1 MNNNP
6 FWRLM
11 SYLFNYKKE
20 VTLAILFNI
29 LTAIF
34 TVLSAPLISPFLDI
48 LFLDSSQAS
57 HYAESPMFEQEK
69 WFKQQL
75 LYFIAQNGKMKALQY
90 VCFAI
95 LAVFLLKNVSRYFAL
110 FFMAPVRNGVVK
122 DIRNKLFTK
131 ALSFSPSFYTR
142 ERKGDL
148 IARVS
153 TDVQE
158 IETSILQV
166 LETIFREPLIIFLSI
181 GLMIYISPPLT
192 GIVLLMLA
200 FTTFVIGGIGKKL
213 KQSSQEVQQALGIIL
228 SRWEESL
235 GGIKTIQSFNAERY
249 KEQQFDKENNIYR
262 IKTIRMLQRRDLS
275 SPLAEFLGIS
285 VITVLLWIGAQ
296 QVFEK
301 QIEAGTFFAFLF
313 AFFNVIDPAKSFSRA
328 YFDIRKGM
336 AALSRVEEILHYTSE
351 VIAPSHPIPFTTFEK
366 EITFDRVSF
375 QYPGTT
381 QKVLDNVSFTLPK
394 GKKMALIGPSGAGKT
409 TICELMAR
417 FYDVTEGNITI
428 DGIDIKNISLLD
440 LRSSFSVIS
449 QEITL
454 FYDTILGNITLGR
467 EDIPIDEVIAAAR
480 IAQAHEFI
488 MDTQEGFNTHIGD
501 RGLMLS
507 GGQRQR
513 VALARALLRN
523 APIIIMDEATSAVD
537 TKAENAIQSDISP
550 YLKNKTLL
558 IIAHRS
564 NSIQHVDEILVIQ
577 EGKIIEQGSP
587 DSLYKKEG
595 AFWKWMQL
603 QTG

>member
-57 HYAESPMFEQEK
+57 NYAEGALLHQEK

-75 LYFIAQNGKMKALQY
+75 LLFIAQNGKMKALQY

-95 LAVFLLKNVSRYFAL
+95 LGVFLLKNVSRYFAL

-166 LETIFREPLIIFLSI
+166 LETIFREPLIILLSI

-192 GIVLLMLA
+192 GFVLLMLA

-235 GGIKTIQSFNAERY
+235 GGIKTIQTFNAERY
-249 KEQQFDKENNIYR
+249 KEQQFDVENNFYR

-351 VIAPSHPIPFTTFEK
+351 VIPPSHPIPFTAFEK

-375 QYPGTT
+375 HYPGTN
-381 QKVLDNVSFTLPK
+381 QKVLDNVSFSLPK
-394 GKKMALIGPSGAGKT
+394 GKKIALIGPSGAGKT
-409 TICELMAR
+409 TICELLAR
-417 FYDVTEGNITI
+417 FYDVTEGRIMI

-440 LRSSFSVIS
+440 LRSAFSVIS
-449 QEITL
+449 QETTL

-467 EDIPIDEVIAAAR
+467 EDIPIEEVIEAAR

-488 MDTQEGFNTHIGD
+488 MDTQDGYNTHIGD

-513 VALARALLRN
+513 LALARALLRN
-523 APIIIMDEATSAVD
+523 APIMIMDEATSAVD
-537 TKAENAIQSDISP
+537 TKAENAIQTDIFP
-550 YLKNKTLL
+550 YLENKTLL

-587 DSLYKKEG
+587 NSLFEKVC
-595 AFWKWMQL
+595 L
-603 QTG
+603 

>member
-57 HYAESPMFEQEK
+57 NYAEGALLHQEK

-75 LYFIAQNGKMKALQY
+75 LLFIVQNGKMKALQY
-90 VCFAI
+90 ICFAI
-95 LAVFLLKNVSRYFAL
+95 LGVFLLKNVSRYFAL

-166 LETIFREPLIIFLSI
+166 LETIFREPLIILLSI

-249 KEQQFDKENNIYR
+249 KEQQFDVENNFYR

-296 QVFEK
+296 QVFAK

-351 VIAPSHPIPFTTFEK
+351 VIPPSHPIPFTTFEK

-375 QYPGTT
+375 HYPGTT
-381 QKVLDNVSFTLPK
+381 QKVLDNVSFSLPK
-394 GKKMALIGPSGAGKT
+394 GKKIALIGPSGAGKT

-417 FYDVTEGNITI
+417 FYDVTEGRIMI

-440 LRSSFSVIS
+440 LRSAFSVIS
-449 QEITL
+449 QETTL

-467 EDIPIDEVIAAAR
+467 EDIPIEEVIEAAR

-488 MDTQEGFNTHIGD
+488 MDTQDGYNTHIGD

-513 VALARALLRN
+513 LALARALLRN
-523 APIIIMDEATSAVD
+523 APIMIMDEATSAVD
-537 TKAENAIQSDISP
+537 TKAENAIQTDIFP
-550 YLKNKTLL
+550 YFENKTLL

-587 DSLYKKEG
+587 NSLFEKVC
-595 AFWKWMQL
+595 L
-603 QTG
+603 

>member
-57 HYAESPMFEQEK
+57 NYAEGALLHQEK

-75 LYFIAQNGKMKALQY
+75 LLFIAQNGKMKALQY

-95 LAVFLLKNVSRYFAL
+95 LGVFLLKNVSRYFAL

-166 LETIFREPLIIFLSI
+166 LETIFREPLIILLSI

-235 GGIKTIQSFNAERY
+235 GGIKTIQTFNAERY
-249 KEQQFDKENNIYR
+249 KEQQFDVENNFYR

-336 AALSRVEEILHYTSE
+336 AALSRVEEILHYRSE
-351 VIAPSHPIPFTTFEK
+351 VIPPSHPIPFTTFEK

-375 QYPGTT
+375 HYPGTT
-381 QKVLDNVSFTLPK
+381 QKVLDNVSFSLPK
-394 GKKMALIGPSGAGKT
+394 GKKIALIGPSGAGKT
-409 TICELMAR
+409 TICELLAR
-417 FYDVTEGNITI
+417 FYDVTEGRIMI

-440 LRSSFSVIS
+440 LRSAFSVIS
-449 QEITL
+449 QETTL

-467 EDIPIDEVIAAAR
+467 EDIPIEEVIEAAR

-488 MDTQEGFNTHIGD
+488 MDTQDGYNTHIGD

-513 VALARALLRN
+513 LALARALLRN
-523 APIIIMDEATSAVD
+523 APIMIMDEATSAVD
-537 TKAENAIQSDISP
+537 TKAENAIQTDIFP
-550 YLKNKTLL
+550 YLENKTLL

-587 DSLYKKEG
+587 NSLFEKVC
-595 AFWKWMQL
+595 L
-603 QTG
+603 

>member
-57 HYAESPMFEQEK
+57 NYAEGALLHQEK

-75 LYFIAQNGKMKALQY
+75 LLFIAQNGKMKALQY
-90 VCFAI
+90 ICFAI
-95 LAVFLLKNVSRYFAL
+95 LGVFLLKNVSRYFAL

-166 LETIFREPLIIFLSI
+166 LETIFREPLIILLSI

-249 KEQQFDKENNIYR
+249 KEQQFDVENNFYR

-351 VIAPSHPIPFTTFEK
+351 VIPPSHPIPFTTFEK

-375 QYPGTT
+375 HYPGTT
-381 QKVLDNVSFTLPK
+381 QKVLDNVSFSLPK
-394 GKKMALIGPSGAGKT
+394 GKKIALIGPSGAGKT

-417 FYDVTEGNITI
+417 FYDVTEGRIMI

-440 LRSSFSVIS
+440 LRSAFSVIS
-449 QEITL
+449 QETTL

-467 EDIPIDEVIAAAR
+467 EDIPIEEVIEAAR

-488 MDTQEGFNTHIGD
+488 MDTQDGYNTHIGD

-513 VALARALLRN
+513 LALARALLRN
-523 APIIIMDEATSAVD
+523 APIMIMDEATSAVD
-537 TKAENAIQSDISP
+537 TKAENAIQTDIFP
-550 YLKNKTLL
+550 YLENKTLL

-587 DSLYKKEG
+587 NSLFEKVC
-595 AFWKWMQL
+595 L
-603 QTG
+603 

>member
-57 HYAESPMFEQEK
+57 NYAEGALLHQEK

-75 LYFIAQNGKMKALQY
+75 LLFIAQNGKMKALQY

-95 LAVFLLKNVSRYFAL
+95 LGVFLLKNVSRYFAL

-166 LETIFREPLIIFLSI
+166 LETIFREPLIILLSI

-249 KEQQFDKENNIYR
+249 KEQQFDVENNFYR

-351 VIAPSHPIPFTTFEK
+351 VIPPSHPIPFTTFEK

-375 QYPGTT
+375 HYPGTT
-381 QKVLDNVSFTLPK
+381 QKVLDNVSFSLPK
-394 GKKMALIGPSGAGKT
+394 GKKIALIGPSGAGKT

-417 FYDVTEGNITI
+417 FYDVTEGRIMI

-440 LRSSFSVIS
+440 LRSAFSVIS
-449 QEITL
+449 QETTL

-467 EDIPIDEVIAAAR
+467 EDIPIEEVIEAAR

-488 MDTQEGFNTHIGD
+488 MDTQDGYNTHIGD

-513 VALARALLRN
+513 LALARALLRN
-523 APIIIMDEATSAVD
+523 APIMIMDEATSAVD
-537 TKAENAIQSDISP
+537 TKAENAIQTDIFP
-550 YLKNKTLL
+550 YLENKTLL

-587 DSLYKKEG
+587 NSLFEKVC
-595 AFWKWMQL
+595 L
-603 QTG
+603 

>member
-20 VTLAILFNI
+20 VTFAILFNI

-57 HYAESPMFEQEK
+57 HYAEGAMLQQEK

-95 LAVFLLKNVSRYFAL
+95 LGVFLLKNVSRYFAL

-166 LETIFREPLIIFLSI
+166 LETIFREPLIILLSI

-249 KEQQFDKENNIYR
+249 KEQQFDVENNFYR

-328 YFDIRKGM
+328 YFDIRKGL
-336 AALSRVEEILHYTSE
+336 AALSRVEEIPHYNSE
-351 VIAPSHPIPFTTFEK
+351 VIPPTHPIPFTTFEK

-375 QYPGTT
+375 HYPGTT
-381 QKVLDNVSFTLPK
+381 QKVLDNVSFSLPK
-394 GKKMALIGPSGAGKT
+394 GKKIALIGPSGAGKT

-417 FYDVTEGNITI
+417 FYDVTEGRITI

-440 LRSSFSVIS
+440 LRSTFSVIS
-449 QEITL
+449 QETTL

-467 EDIPIDEVIAAAR
+467 EDIPIEEVIEAAR

-488 MDTQEGFNTHIGD
+488 MDTQEGYNTHIGD

-513 VALARALLRN
+513 LALARALLRN
-523 APIIIMDEATSAVD
+523 APIMIMDEATSAVD
-537 TKAENAIQSDISP
+537 TKAENAIQTDISP
-550 YLKNKTLL
+550 YLENKTLL

-564 NSIQHVDEILVIQ
+564 NSIQHVDEILVIK
-577 EGKIIEQGSP
+577 EGKIVEQGSP
-587 DSLYKKEG
+587 NSLFEKVC
-595 AFWKWMQL
+595 L
-603 QTG
+603 

>member
-1 MNNNP
+1 
-6 FWRLM
+6 
-11 SYLFNYKKE
+11 
-20 VTLAILFNI
+20 
-29 LTAIF
+29 
-34 TVLSAPLISPFLDI
+34 
-48 LFLDSSQAS
+48 
-57 HYAESPMFEQEK
+57 
-69 WFKQQL
+69 
-75 LYFIAQNGKMKALQY
+75 
-90 VCFAI
+90 
-95 LAVFLLKNVSRYFAL
+95 
-110 FFMAPVRNGVVK
+110 MAPVRNGVVK

-166 LETIFREPLIIFLSI
+166 LETIFREPLIILLSI

-200 FTTFVIGGIGKKL
+200 FITFVIGGIGKKL

-249 KEQQFDKENNIYR
+249 KEQQFDVENNFYR

-296 QVFEK
+296 QVFAK

-336 AALSRVEEILHYTSE
+336 AALSRVEEILHYRSE
-351 VIAPSHPIPFTTFEK
+351 VIPPSHPIPFTTFEK

-375 QYPGTT
+375 HYPGTT
-381 QKVLDNVSFTLPK
+381 QKVLDNVSFSLPK
-394 GKKMALIGPSGAGKT
+394 GKKIALIGPSGAGKT

-417 FYDVTEGNITI
+417 FYDVTEGRIMI

-440 LRSSFSVIS
+440 LRSAFSVIS
-449 QEITL
+449 QETTL

-467 EDIPIDEVIAAAR
+467 EDIPMEEVIEAAR

-488 MDTQEGFNTHIGD
+488 MDTQDGYNTHIGD

-513 VALARALLRN
+513 LALARALLRN
-523 APIIIMDEATSAVD
+523 APIMIMDEATSAVD
-537 TKAENAIQSDISP
+537 TKAENAIQTDIFP
-550 YLKNKTLL
+550 YLENKTLL

-587 DSLYKKEG
+587 NSLFEKVC
-595 AFWKWMQL
+595 L
-603 QTG
+603 

>member
-20 VTLAILFNI
+20 VTFAILFNI

-57 HYAESPMFEQEK
+57 NYADSSMLQQEK
-69 WFKQQL
+69 WFKHQL

-95 LAVFLLKNVSRYFAL
+95 LGVFLLKNVSRYFAL

-166 LETIFREPLIIFLSI
+166 LETIFREPLIILLSI

-249 KEQQFDKENNIYR
+249 KEQQFDVENNFYR

-336 AALSRVEEILHYTSE
+336 AALSRVEEILYYTSE
-351 VIAPSHPIPFTTFEK
+351 VIPPSNPIPFATFEK

-375 QYPGTT
+375 HYPGST
-381 QKVLDNVSFTLPK
+381 QKVLDNVSFSLPK
-394 GKKMALIGPSGAGKT
+394 GKKIALIGPSGAGKT

-417 FYDVTEGNITI
+417 FYDVTEGRITI

-440 LRSSFSVIS
+440 LRSAFSVIS
-449 QEITL
+449 QETTL

-467 EDIPIDEVIAAAR
+467 EDIPLKEVIEAAR

-488 MDTQEGFNTHIGD
+488 MDTQEGYNTHIGD

-513 VALARALLRN
+513 LALARALLRN
-523 APIIIMDEATSAVD
+523 APIMIMDEATSAVD
-537 TKAENAIQSDISP
+537 TKVENAIQSDIFP
-550 YLKNKTLL
+550 YLENKTLL

-587 DSLYKKEG
+587 NSLFEKVC
-595 AFWKWMQL
+595 L
-603 QTG
+603 

>member
-57 HYAESPMFEQEK
+57 QYAEGALLQQEK

-75 LYFIAQNGKMKALQY
+75 LLFIAQNGKMKALQY

-95 LAVFLLKNVSRYFAL
+95 LSVFLLKNISRYFAL

-166 LETIFREPLIIFLSI
+166 LETIFREPLIILLSI

-249 KEQQFDKENNIYR
+249 KEQQFDVENNFYR

-336 AALSRVEEILHYTSE
+336 AALARVEEILQYTSE
-351 VIAPSHPIPFTTFEK
+351 VIPPLHPIPFTTFEK

-375 QYPGTT
+375 YYPGTT
-381 QKVLDNVSFTLPK
+381 QKVLDNVSFSLPK
-394 GKKMALIGPSGAGKT
+394 GKKIALIGPSGAGKT

-428 DGIDIKNISLLD
+428 DGIDIKYISLLD
-440 LRSSFSVIS
+440 LRSTFSVIS
-449 QEITL
+449 QETTL

-467 EDIPIDEVIAAAR
+467 EDIPMEEVIKAAR

-488 MDTQEGFNTHIGD
+488 MDTQEGYNTHIGD

-513 VALARALLRN
+513 IALARALLRN
-523 APIIIMDEATSAVD
+523 APVMIMDEATSAVD
-537 TKAENAIQSDISP
+537 TKAENAIQTDISP
-550 YLKNKTLL
+550 YLENKTLL

-587 DSLYKKEG
+587 NSLFEKVC
-595 AFWKWMQL
+595 L
-603 QTG
+603 

>member
-57 HYAESPMFEQEK
+57 NYAEGALLHQEK

-75 LYFIAQNGKMKALQY
+75 LLFIVQNGKMKALQY

-95 LAVFLLKNVSRYFAL
+95 LGVFLLKNVSRSFAL

-166 LETIFREPLIIFLSI
+166 LETIFREPLIILLSI

-249 KEQQFDKENNIYR
+249 KEQQFDVENNFYR

-351 VIAPSHPIPFTTFEK
+351 VIPPSHPIPFTTFEK

-375 QYPGTT
+375 HYPGTT
-381 QKVLDNVSFTLPK
+381 QKVLDNVSFSLPK
-394 GKKMALIGPSGAGKT
+394 GKKIALIGASGAGKT
-409 TICELMAR
+409 TVCELMAR
-417 FYDVTEGNITI
+417 FYDVTEGRIMI

-440 LRSSFSVIS
+440 LRSAFSVIS
-449 QEITL
+449 QETTL

-467 EDIPIDEVIAAAR
+467 EDIPIEEVIEAAR

-488 MDTQEGFNTHIGD
+488 MDTQDGYNTHIGD

-513 VALARALLRN
+513 LALARALLRN
-523 APIIIMDEATSAVD
+523 APIMIMDEATSAVD
-537 TKAENAIQSDISP
+537 TKAENAIQTDIFP
-550 YLKNKTLL
+550 YLENKTLL

-587 DSLYKKEG
+587 NSLFEKVC
-595 AFWKWMQL
+595 L
-603 QTG
+603 

>member
-57 HYAESPMFEQEK
+57 NYAEGALLHQEK

-75 LYFIAQNGKMKALQY
+75 LLFIAQNGKMKALQY

-95 LAVFLLKNVSRYFAL
+95 LGVFLLKNVSRYFAL

-166 LETIFREPLIIFLSI
+166 LETIFREPLIILLSI

-200 FTTFVIGGIGKKL
+200 FTTFVIGGIGIKL

-249 KEQQFDKENNIYR
+249 KEQQFDVENNFYR

-351 VIAPSHPIPFTTFEK
+351 VIPPSHPIPFTAFEK

-375 QYPGTT
+375 HYPGTT
-381 QKVLDNVSFTLPK
+381 QKVLDNVSFSLPK
-394 GKKMALIGPSGAGKT
+394 GKKIALIGPSGAGKT
-409 TICELMAR
+409 TICELLAR
-417 FYDVTEGNITI
+417 FYDVTEGRIMI

-440 LRSSFSVIS
+440 LRSAFSVIS
-449 QEITL
+449 QETTL

-467 EDIPIDEVIAAAR
+467 EDIPIEEVIEAAR

-488 MDTQEGFNTHIGD
+488 MDTQDGYNTHIGD

-513 VALARALLRN
+513 LALARALLRN
-523 APIIIMDEATSAVD
+523 APIMIMDEATSAVD
-537 TKAENAIQSDISP
+537 TKAENAIQTDIFP
-550 YLKNKTLL
+550 YLENKTLL

-587 DSLYKKEG
+587 NSLFEKVC
-595 AFWKWMQL
+595 L
-603 QTG
+603 

>member
-20 VTLAILFNI
+20 VTFAILFNI

-57 HYAESPMFEQEK
+57 NYADSSMLQQEK
-69 WFKQQL
+69 WFKHQL

-95 LAVFLLKNVSRYFAL
+95 LGVFLLKNVSRYFAL

-166 LETIFREPLIIFLSI
+166 LETIFREPLIILLSI

-249 KEQQFDKENNIYR
+249 KEQQFDVENNFYR

-351 VIAPSHPIPFTTFEK
+351 VIPPSNPIPFTTFEK

-375 QYPGTT
+375 HYPGST
-381 QKVLDNVSFTLPK
+381 QKVLDNVSFSLPK
-394 GKKMALIGPSGAGKT
+394 GKKIALIGPSGAGKT

-417 FYDVTEGNITI
+417 FYDVTEGRITI

-440 LRSSFSVIS
+440 LRSAFSVIS
-449 QEITL
+449 QETTL

-467 EDIPIDEVIAAAR
+467 EDIPLKEVIEASR

-488 MDTQEGFNTHIGD
+488 MDTQEGYNTHIGD

-513 VALARALLRN
+513 LALARALLRN
-523 APIIIMDEATSAVD
+523 APIMIMDEATSAVD
-537 TKAENAIQSDISP
+537 TKVENAIQSDIFP
-550 YLKNKTLL
+550 YLENKTLL

-587 DSLYKKEG
+587 NSLFEKVC
-595 AFWKWMQL
+595 L
-603 QTG
+603 

>member
-57 HYAESPMFEQEK
+57 NYAEGALLHQEK

-75 LYFIAQNGKMKALQY
+75 LLFIVQNGKMKALQY

-95 LAVFLLKNVSRYFAL
+95 LGVFLLKNVSRYFAL

-166 LETIFREPLIIFLSI
+166 LETIFREPLIILLSI

-249 KEQQFDKENNIYR
+249 KEQQFDVENNFYR

-296 QVFEK
+296 QVFAK

-336 AALSRVEEILHYTSE
+336 AALSRVEEILHYRSE
-351 VIAPSHPIPFTTFEK
+351 VIPPSHPIPFTTFEK

-375 QYPGTT
+375 HYPGTT
-381 QKVLDNVSFTLPK
+381 QKVLDNVSFSLPK
-394 GKKMALIGPSGAGKT
+394 GKKIALIGPSGAGKT

-417 FYDVTEGNITI
+417 FYDVTEGRIMI

-440 LRSSFSVIS
+440 LRSAFSVIS
-449 QEITL
+449 QETTL

-467 EDIPIDEVIAAAR
+467 EDIPIEEVIEAAR

-488 MDTQEGFNTHIGD
+488 MDTQDGYNTHIGD

-513 VALARALLRN
+513 LALARALLRN
-523 APIIIMDEATSAVD
+523 APIMIMDEATSAVD
-537 TKAENAIQSDISP
+537 TKAENAIQTDIFP
-550 YLKNKTLL
+550 YLENKTLL

-587 DSLYKKEG
+587 NSLFEKVC
-595 AFWKWMQL
+595 L
-603 QTG
+603 

>member
-57 HYAESPMFEQEK
+57 NYAEGALLHQEK

-75 LYFIAQNGKMKALQY
+75 LLFIVQNGKMKALQY
-90 VCFAI
+90 ICFAI
-95 LAVFLLKNVSRYFAL
+95 LGVFLLKNVSRYFAL

-166 LETIFREPLIIFLSI
+166 LETIFREPLIILLSI

-249 KEQQFDKENNIYR
+249 KEQQFDVENNFYR

-296 QVFEK
+296 QVFAK

-351 VIAPSHPIPFTTFEK
+351 VIPPSHPIPFTTFEK

-375 QYPGTT
+375 HYPGTN
-381 QKVLDNVSFTLPK
+381 QKVLDNVSFSLPK
-394 GKKMALIGPSGAGKT
+394 GKKIALIGPSGAGKT

-417 FYDVTEGNITI
+417 FYDVTEGRIMI

-440 LRSSFSVIS
+440 LRSAFSVIS
-449 QEITL
+449 QETTL

-467 EDIPIDEVIAAAR
+467 EDIPIEEVIEAAR

-488 MDTQEGFNTHIGD
+488 MDTQDGYNTHIGD

-513 VALARALLRN
+513 LALARALLRN
-523 APIIIMDEATSAVD
+523 APIMIMDEATSAVD
-537 TKAENAIQSDISP
+537 TKAENAIQTDIFP
-550 YLKNKTLL
+550 YLENKTLL

-587 DSLYKKEG
+587 NSLFEKVC
-595 AFWKWMQL
+595 L
-603 QTG
+603 

>member
-57 HYAESPMFEQEK
+57 NYAEGALLHQEK

-75 LYFIAQNGKMKALQY
+75 LLFIVQNGKMKALQY
-90 VCFAI
+90 ICFAI
-95 LAVFLLKNVSRYFAL
+95 LGVFLLKNVSRYFAL

-166 LETIFREPLIIFLSI
+166 LETIFREPLIILLSI

-249 KEQQFDKENNIYR
+249 KEQQFDVENNFYR

-296 QVFEK
+296 QVFAK

-351 VIAPSHPIPFTTFEK
+351 VIPPSHPIPFTTFEK

-375 QYPGTT
+375 HYPGTT
-381 QKVLDNVSFTLPK
+381 QKVLDNVSFSLPK
-394 GKKMALIGPSGAGKT
+394 GKKIALIGPSGAGKT

-417 FYDVTEGNITI
+417 FYDVTEGRIMI

-440 LRSSFSVIS
+440 LRSAFSVIS
-449 QEITL
+449 QETTL

-467 EDIPIDEVIAAAR
+467 EDIPMEEVIEAAR

-488 MDTQEGFNTHIGD
+488 MDTQDGYNTHIGD

-513 VALARALLRN
+513 LALARALLRN
-523 APIIIMDEATSAVD
+523 APIMIMDEATSAVD
-537 TKAENAIQSDISP
+537 TKAENAIQTDIFP
-550 YLKNKTLL
+550 YLENKTLL

-587 DSLYKKEG
+587 NSLFEKVC
-595 AFWKWMQL
+595 L
-603 QTG
+603 

>member
-57 HYAESPMFEQEK
+57 NYAEGALLHQEK

-75 LYFIAQNGKMKALQY
+75 LLFIVQNGKMKALQY
-90 VCFAI
+90 ICFAI
-95 LAVFLLKNVSRYFAL
+95 LGVFLLKNVSRYFAL

-166 LETIFREPLIIFLSI
+166 LETIFREPLIILLSI

-249 KEQQFDKENNIYR
+249 KEQQFDVENNFYR

-336 AALSRVEEILHYTSE
+336 AALSRVEEILHYRSE
-351 VIAPSHPIPFTTFEK
+351 VIPPSHPIPFTTFEK

-375 QYPGTT
+375 HYPGTT
-381 QKVLDNVSFTLPK
+381 QKVLDNVSFSLPK
-394 GKKMALIGPSGAGKT
+394 GKKIALIGPSGAGKT

-417 FYDVTEGNITI
+417 FYDVTEGRIMI

-440 LRSSFSVIS
+440 LRSAFSVIS
-449 QEITL
+449 QETTL

-467 EDIPIDEVIAAAR
+467 EDIPMEEVIEAAR

-488 MDTQEGFNTHIGD
+488 MDTQDGYNTHIGD

-513 VALARALLRN
+513 LALARALLRN
-523 APIIIMDEATSAVD
+523 APIMIMDEATSAVD
-537 TKAENAIQSDISP
+537 TKAENAIQTDIFP
-550 YLKNKTLL
+550 YLENKTLL
-558 IIAHRS
+558 II
-564 NSIQHVDEILVIQ
+564 
-577 EGKIIEQGSP
+577 EQGSP
-587 DSLYKKEG
+587 NSLFEKVC
-595 AFWKWMQL
+595 L
-603 QTG
+603 

>member
-57 HYAESPMFEQEK
+57 NYAEGALLHQEK

-75 LYFIAQNGKMKALQY
+75 LLFIAQNGKMKALQY

-95 LAVFLLKNVSRYFAL
+95 LGVFLLKNVSRYFAL

-166 LETIFREPLIIFLSI
+166 LETIFREPLIILLSI

-249 KEQQFDKENNIYR
+249 KEQQFDVENNFYR

-296 QVFEK
+296 QVFAK

-336 AALSRVEEILHYTSE
+336 AALSRVEEILHYRSE
-351 VIAPSHPIPFTTFEK
+351 VIPPSHPIPFTAFEK

-375 QYPGTT
+375 HYPGTT
-381 QKVLDNVSFTLPK
+381 QKVLDNVSFSLPK
-394 GKKMALIGPSGAGKT
+394 GKKIALIGPSGAGKT
-409 TICELMAR
+409 TICELLAR
-417 FYDVTEGNITI
+417 FYDVTEGRIMI

-440 LRSSFSVIS
+440 LRSAFSVIS
-449 QEITL
+449 QETTL

-467 EDIPIDEVIAAAR
+467 EDIPIEEVIEAAR

-488 MDTQEGFNTHIGD
+488 MDTQDGYNTHIGD

-513 VALARALLRN
+513 LALARALLRN
-523 APIIIMDEATSAVD
+523 APIMIMDEATSAVD
-537 TKAENAIQSDISP
+537 TKAENAIQTDIFP
-550 YLKNKTLL
+550 YLENKTLL

-587 DSLYKKEG
+587 NSLFEKVC
-595 AFWKWMQL
+595 L
-603 QTG
+603 

>member
-57 HYAESPMFEQEK
+57 NYAEGALLHQEK

-75 LYFIAQNGKMKALQY
+75 LLFIVQNGKMKALQY
-90 VCFAI
+90 ICFAI
-95 LAVFLLKNVSRYFAL
+95 LGVFLLKNVSRYFAL

-166 LETIFREPLIIFLSI
+166 LETIFREPLIILLSI

-249 KEQQFDKENNIYR
+249 KEQQFDVENNFYR

-296 QVFEK
+296 QVFAK

-351 VIAPSHPIPFTTFEK
+351 VIPPSHPIPFTTFEK

-375 QYPGTT
+375 HYPGTT
-381 QKVLDNVSFTLPK
+381 QKVLDNVSFSLPK
-394 GKKMALIGPSGAGKT
+394 GKKIALIGPSGAGKT

-417 FYDVTEGNITI
+417 FYDVTEGRIMI

-440 LRSSFSVIS
+440 LRSAFSVIS
-449 QEITL
+449 QETTL

-467 EDIPIDEVIAAAR
+467 EDIPIEEVIEAAR

-488 MDTQEGFNTHIGD
+488 MDTQDGYNTHIGD

-513 VALARALLRN
+513 LALARALLRN
-523 APIIIMDEATSAVD
+523 AHIMIMDEATSAVD
-537 TKAENAIQSDISP
+537 TKAENAIQTDIFP
-550 YLKNKTLL
+550 YLENKTLL

-587 DSLYKKEG
+587 NSLFEKVC
-595 AFWKWMQL
+595 L
-603 QTG
+603 

>member
-57 HYAESPMFEQEK
+57 NYAEGALLHQEK

-75 LYFIAQNGKMKALQY
+75 LLFIAQNGKMKALQY

-95 LAVFLLKNVSRYFAL
+95 LGVFLLKNVSRYFAL

-166 LETIFREPLIIFLSI
+166 LETIFREPLIILLSI

-249 KEQQFDKENNIYR
+249 KEQQFDVENNFYR

-351 VIAPSHPIPFTTFEK
+351 VIPPSHPIPFTAFEK

-375 QYPGTT
+375 HYPGTT
-381 QKVLDNVSFTLPK
+381 QKVLDNVSFSLPK
-394 GKKMALIGPSGAGKT
+394 GKKIALIGPSGAGKT
-409 TICELMAR
+409 TICELLAR
-417 FYDVTEGNITI
+417 FYDVTEGRIMI

-440 LRSSFSVIS
+440 LRSAFSVIS
-449 QEITL
+449 QETTL

-467 EDIPIDEVIAAAR
+467 EDIPIEEVIEAAR

-488 MDTQEGFNTHIGD
+488 MDTQDGYNTHIGD

-513 VALARALLRN
+513 LALARALLRN
-523 APIIIMDEATSAVD
+523 APIMIMDEATSAVD
-537 TKAENAIQSDISP
+537 TKAENAIQTDIFP
-550 YLKNKTLL
+550 YLENKTLL

-577 EGKIIEQGSP
+577 EGKIIEQGSTN
-587 DSLYKKEG
+587 SLLEKVC
-595 AFWKWMQL
+595 L
-603 QTG
+603 

>member
-57 HYAESPMFEQEK
+57 NYAESALLHQEK

-75 LYFIAQNGKMKALQY
+75 LLFIAQNGKMKALQY

-95 LAVFLLKNVSRYFAL
+95 LGVFLLKNVSRYFAL

-166 LETIFREPLIIFLSI
+166 LETIFREPLIILLSI

-249 KEQQFDKENNIYR
+249 KEQQFDVENNFYR

-301 QIEAGTFFAFLF
+301 QMEAGTFFAFLF

-351 VIAPSHPIPFTTFEK
+351 VIPPSHPIPFTTFEK

-375 QYPGTT
+375 HYPGTT
-381 QKVLDNVSFTLPK
+381 QKVLDNVSFSLPK
-394 GKKMALIGPSGAGKT
+394 GKKIALIGPSGAGKT

-417 FYDVTEGNITI
+417 FYDVTEGRITI

-440 LRSSFSVIS
+440 LRSAFSVIS
-449 QEITL
+449 QETTL

-467 EDIPIDEVIAAAR
+467 EDIPIEEVIEAAR

-488 MDTQEGFNTHIGD
+488 MDTQDGYNTHIGD

-513 VALARALLRN
+513 LALARALLRN
-523 APIIIMDEATSAVD
+523 APIMIMDEATSAVD
-537 TKAENAIQSDISP
+537 TKAENAIQTDIFP
-550 YLKNKTLL
+550 YLENKTLL

-587 DSLYKKEG
+587 NSLFEKVC
-595 AFWKWMQL
+595 L
-603 QTG
+603 

>member
-57 HYAESPMFEQEK
+57 NYAEGALLHQEK

-75 LYFIAQNGKMKALQY
+75 LLFIAQNGKMKALQY

-95 LAVFLLKNVSRYFAL
+95 LGVFLLKNVSRYFAL

-166 LETIFREPLIIFLSI
+166 LETIFREPLIILLSI

-249 KEQQFDKENNIYR
+249 KEQQFDVENNFYR

-351 VIAPSHPIPFTTFEK
+351 VIPPSHPIPFTAFEK
-366 EITFDRVSF
+366 
-375 QYPGTT
+375 
-381 QKVLDNVSFTLPK
+381 
-394 GKKMALIGPSGAGKT
+394 
-409 TICELMAR
+409 
-417 FYDVTEGNITI
+417 
-428 DGIDIKNISLLD
+428 D
-440 LRSSFSVIS
+440 L
-449 QEITL
+449 
-454 FYDTILGNITLGR
+454 
-467 EDIPIDEVIAAAR
+467 
-480 IAQAHEFI
+480 
-488 MDTQEGFNTHIGD
+488 
-501 RGLMLS
+501 
-507 GGQRQR
+507 
-513 VALARALLRN
+513 
-523 APIIIMDEATSAVD
+523 
-537 TKAENAIQSDISP
+537 
-550 YLKNKTLL
+550 
-558 IIAHRS
+558 
-564 NSIQHVDEILVIQ
+564 
-577 EGKIIEQGSP
+577 
-587 DSLYKKEG
+587 
-595 AFWKWMQL
+595 
-603 QTG
+603 

>member
-20 VTLAILFNI
+20 VTFAILFNI

-57 HYAESPMFEQEK
+57 NYADSSMLQQEK
-69 WFKQQL
+69 WFKHQL

-95 LAVFLLKNVSRYFAL
+95 LGVFLLKNVSRYFAL

-166 LETIFREPLIIFLSI
+166 LETIFREPLIILLSI

-249 KEQQFDKENNIYR
+249 KEQQFDVENN
-262 IKTIRMLQRRDLS
+262 
-275 SPLAEFLGIS
+275 
-285 VITVLLWIGAQ
+285 
-296 QVFEK
+296 
-301 QIEAGTFFAFLF
+301 
-313 AFFNVIDPAKSFSRA
+313 
-328 YFDIRKGM
+328 
-336 AALSRVEEILHYTSE
+336 
-351 VIAPSHPIPFTTFEK
+351 
-366 EITFDRVSF
+366 
-375 QYPGTT
+375 
-381 QKVLDNVSFTLPK
+381 
-394 GKKMALIGPSGAGKT
+394 
-409 TICELMAR
+409 
-417 FYDVTEGNITI
+417 FY
-428 DGIDIKNISLLD
+428 
-440 LRSSFSVIS
+440 
-449 QEITL
+449 
-454 FYDTILGNITLGR
+454 
-467 EDIPIDEVIAAAR
+467 
-480 IAQAHEFI
+480 
-488 MDTQEGFNTHIGD
+488 
-501 RGLMLS
+501 
-507 GGQRQR
+507 
-513 VALARALLRN
+513 
-523 APIIIMDEATSAVD
+523 
-537 TKAENAIQSDISP
+537 
-550 YLKNKTLL
+550 
-558 IIAHRS
+558 
-564 NSIQHVDEILVIQ
+564 
-577 EGKIIEQGSP
+577 
-587 DSLYKKEG
+587 
-595 AFWKWMQL
+595 
-603 QTG
+603 

>member
-57 HYAESPMFEQEK
+57 QYAEGALLQQEK

-75 LYFIAQNGKMKALQY
+75 LLFIAQNGKMKALQY

-95 LAVFLLKNVSRYFAL
+95 LSVFLLKNISRYFAL

-166 LETIFREPLIIFLSI
+166 LETIFREPLIILLSI

-249 KEQQFDKENNIYR
+249 KEQQFDVENNFYR

-336 AALSRVEEILHYTSE
+336 AALARVEEILQYTSE
-351 VIAPSHPIPFTTFEK
+351 VIPPLHPIPFTTFEK

-375 QYPGTT
+375 YYPGTT
-381 QKVLDNVSFTLPK
+381 QKVLDNVSFSLPK
-394 GKKMALIGPSGAGKT
+394 GKKIALIGPSGAGKT

-417 FYDVTEGNITI
+417 FYDVTEGSITI

-440 LRSSFSVIS
+440 LRSTFSVIS
-449 QEITL
+449 QETTL

-467 EDIPIDEVIAAAR
+467 EDIPMEEVIKAAR

-488 MDTQEGFNTHIGD
+488 MDTQEGYNTHIGD

-513 VALARALLRN
+513 IALARALLRN
-523 APIIIMDEATSAVD
+523 APVMIMDEATSAVD
-537 TKAENAIQSDISP
+537 TKVENAIQTDISP
-550 YLKNKTLL
+550 YLENKTLL

-587 DSLYKKEG
+587 NSLSEKVC
-595 AFWKWMQL
+595 L
-603 QTG
+603 

>member
-57 HYAESPMFEQEK
+57 QYAEGALLQQEK

-75 LYFIAQNGKMKALQY
+75 LLFIAQNGKMKALQY

-95 LAVFLLKNVSRYFAL
+95 LSVFLLKNISRYFAL

-166 LETIFREPLIIFLSI
+166 LETIFREPLIILLSI

-249 KEQQFDKENNIYR
+249 KEQQFDVENNFYR

-336 AALSRVEEILHYTSE
+336 AALARVEEILQYTSE
-351 VIAPSHPIPFTTFEK
+351 VIPPLHPIPFTTFEK

-375 QYPGTT
+375 YYPGTT
-381 QKVLDNVSFTLPK
+381 QKVLDNVSFSLPK
-394 GKKMALIGPSGAGKT
+394 GKKIALIGPSGAGKT

-417 FYDVTEGNITI
+417 FYDVTEGRITI

-440 LRSSFSVIS
+440 LRSTFSVIS
-449 QEITL
+449 QETTL

-467 EDIPIDEVIAAAR
+467 EDIPMEEVIKAAR

-488 MDTQEGFNTHIGD
+488 MDTQEGYNTHIGD

-513 VALARALLRN
+513 LALARALLRN
-523 APIIIMDEATSAVD
+523 APVMIMDEATSAVD
-537 TKAENAIQSDISP
+537 TKAENAIQTDISP
-550 YLKNKTLL
+550 YLENKTLL

-587 DSLYKKEG
+587 DSLFKKEG

>member
-57 HYAESPMFEQEK
+57 NYAEGALLHQEK

-75 LYFIAQNGKMKALQY
+75 LLFIVQNGKMKALQY
-90 VCFAI
+90 ICFAI
-95 LAVFLLKNVSRYFAL
+95 LGVFLLKNVSRYFAL

-166 LETIFREPLIIFLSI
+166 LETIFREPLIILLSI

-249 KEQQFDKENNIYR
+249 KEQQFDVENNFYR

-351 VIAPSHPIPFTTFEK
+351 VIPPSHPIPFTTFEK

-375 QYPGTT
+375 HYPGTT
-381 QKVLDNVSFTLPK
+381 QKVLDNVSFSLPK
-394 GKKMALIGPSGAGKT
+394 GKKIALIGPSGAGKT

-417 FYDVTEGNITI
+417 FYDVTEGRIMI

-440 LRSSFSVIS
+440 LRSAFSVIS
-449 QEITL
+449 QETTL

-467 EDIPIDEVIAAAR
+467 EDIPIEEVIEAAR

-488 MDTQEGFNTHIGD
+488 MDTQDGYNTHIGD

-513 VALARALLRN
+513 LALARALLRN
-523 APIIIMDEATSAVD
+523 APIMIMDEATSAVD
-537 TKAENAIQSDISP
+537 TKAENAIQTDIFP
-550 YLKNKTLL
+550 YLENKTLL

-587 DSLYKKEG
+587 NSLFEKVC
-595 AFWKWMQL
+595 L
-603 QTG
+603 

>member
-57 HYAESPMFEQEK
+57 NYAEGALLHQEK

-75 LYFIAQNGKMKALQY
+75 LLFIVQNGKMKALQY
-90 VCFAI
+90 ICFAI
-95 LAVFLLKNVSRYFAL
+95 LGVFLLKNVSRYFAL

-166 LETIFREPLIIFLSI
+166 LETIFREPLIILLSI

-249 KEQQFDKENNIYR
+249 KEQQFDVENNFYR

-336 AALSRVEEILHYTSE
+336 AALSRVEEILHYRSE
-351 VIAPSHPIPFTTFEK
+351 VIPPSHPIPFTTFEK

-375 QYPGTT
+375 HYPGTN
-381 QKVLDNVSFTLPK
+381 QKVLDNVSFSLPK
-394 GKKMALIGPSGAGKT
+394 GKKIALIGPSGAGKT
-409 TICELMAR
+409 TICELLAR
-417 FYDVTEGNITI
+417 FYDVTEGRIMI

-440 LRSSFSVIS
+440 LRSAFSVIS
-449 QEITL
+449 QETTL

-467 EDIPIDEVIAAAR
+467 EDIPIEEVIEAAR

-488 MDTQEGFNTHIGD
+488 MDTQDGYNTHIGD

-513 VALARALLRN
+513 LALARALLRN
-523 APIIIMDEATSAVD
+523 APIMIMDEATSAVD
-537 TKAENAIQSDISP
+537 TKAENAIQTDIFP
-550 YLKNKTLL
+550 YLENKTLL

-587 DSLYKKEG
+587 NSLFEKVC
-595 AFWKWMQL
+595 L
-603 QTG
+603 

>member
-34 TVLSAPLISPFLDI
+34 TVLSAPLKSPFLEI

-57 HYAESPMFEQEK
+57 NYAEGALLHQEK

-75 LYFIAQNGKMKALQY
+75 LLFIVQNGKMKALQY
-90 VCFAI
+90 ICFAI
-95 LAVFLLKNVSRYFAL
+95 LGVFLLKNVSRYFAL

-166 LETIFREPLIIFLSI
+166 LETIFREPLIILLSI

-249 KEQQFDKENNIYR
+249 KEQQFDVENNFYR

-351 VIAPSHPIPFTTFEK
+351 VIPPSHPIPFTTFEK

-375 QYPGTT
+375 HYPGTT
-381 QKVLDNVSFTLPK
+381 QKVLDNVSFSLPK
-394 GKKMALIGPSGAGKT
+394 GKKIALIGPSGAGKT

-417 FYDVTEGNITI
+417 FYDVTEGRIMI

-440 LRSSFSVIS
+440 LRSAFSVIS
-449 QEITL
+449 QETTL

-467 EDIPIDEVIAAAR
+467 EDIPIEEVIEAAR

-488 MDTQEGFNTHIGD
+488 MDTQDGYNTHIGD

-513 VALARALLRN
+513 LALARALLRN
-523 APIIIMDEATSAVD
+523 APIMIMDEATSAVD
-537 TKAENAIQSDISP
+537 TKAENAIQTDIFP
-550 YLKNKTLL
+550 YLENKTLL

-587 DSLYKKEG
+587 NSLFEKVC
-595 AFWKWMQL
+595 L
-603 QTG
+603 

>member
-57 HYAESPMFEQEK
+57 NYADSSMLQQEK
-69 WFKQQL
+69 WFKHQL

-95 LAVFLLKNVSRYFAL
+95 LGVFLLKNVSRYFAL

-166 LETIFREPLIIFLSI
+166 LETIFREPLIILLSI

-213 KQSSQEVQQALGIIL
+213 KQSSQEVQQALGVIL

-249 KEQQFDKENNIYR
+249 KEQQFDVENNFYR

-351 VIAPSHPIPFTTFEK
+351 VIPPSNPIPFTTFEK

-375 QYPGTT
+375 HYPGST
-381 QKVLDNVSFTLPK
+381 QKVLDNVSFSLPK
-394 GKKMALIGPSGAGKT
+394 GKKIALIGPSGAGKT

-417 FYDVTEGNITI
+417 FYDVTEGRITI

-440 LRSSFSVIS
+440 LRSAFSVIS
-449 QEITL
+449 QETTL

-467 EDIPIDEVIAAAR
+467 EDIPLEEVIEASR

-488 MDTQEGFNTHIGD
+488 MDTQEGYNTHIGD

-513 VALARALLRN
+513 LALARALLRN
-523 APIIIMDEATSAVD
+523 APIMIMDEATSAVD
-537 TKAENAIQSDISP
+537 TKVENAIQSDIFP
-550 YLKNKTLL
+550 YLENKTLL

-587 DSLYKKEG
+587 NSLFEKVC
-595 AFWKWMQL
+595 L
-603 QTG
+603 

>member
-57 HYAESPMFEQEK
+57 QYAEGALLQQEK

-75 LYFIAQNGKMKALQY
+75 LLFIAQNGKMKALQY

-95 LAVFLLKNVSRYFAL
+95 LSVFLLKNISRYFAL

-166 LETIFREPLIIFLSI
+166 LETIFREPLIILLSI

-249 KEQQFDKENNIYR
+249 KEQQFDVENNFYR

-336 AALSRVEEILHYTSE
+336 AALARVEEILQYTSE
-351 VIAPSHPIPFTTFEK
+351 VIPPLHPIPFTTFEK

-375 QYPGTT
+375 YYPGTT
-381 QKVLDNVSFTLPK
+381 QKVLDNVSFSLPK
-394 GKKMALIGPSGAGKT
+394 GKKIALIGPSGAGKT

-417 FYDVTEGNITI
+417 FYDVTEGRITI

-440 LRSSFSVIS
+440 LRSTFSVIS
-449 QEITL
+449 QETTL

-467 EDIPIDEVIAAAR
+467 EDIPMEEVIKAAR

-488 MDTQEGFNTHIGD
+488 MDTQEGYNTHIGD

-513 VALARALLRN
+513 IALARALLRN
-523 APIIIMDEATSAVD
+523 APVMIMDEATSAVD
-537 TKAENAIQSDISP
+537 TKAENAIQTDISP
-550 YLKNKTLL
+550 YLENKTLL

-587 DSLYKKEG
+587 NSLFEKVC
-595 AFWKWMQL
+595 L
-603 QTG
+603 

>member
-57 HYAESPMFEQEK
+57 QYAEGALLQQEK

-75 LYFIAQNGKMKALQY
+75 LLFIAQNGKMKALQY

-95 LAVFLLKNVSRYFAL
+95 LSVFLLKNISRYFAL

-166 LETIFREPLIIFLSI
+166 LETIFREPLIILLSI

-249 KEQQFDKENNIYR
+249 KEQQFDVENNFYR

-336 AALSRVEEILHYTSE
+336 AALARVEEILQYTSE
-351 VIAPSHPIPFTTFEK
+351 VIPPLHPIPFTTFEK

-375 QYPGTT
+375 YYPGTT
-381 QKVLDNVSFTLPK
+381 QKVLDNVSFSLPK
-394 GKKMALIGPSGAGKT
+394 GKKIALIGPSGAGKT

-417 FYDVTEGNITI
+417 FYDVTEGSITI

-440 LRSSFSVIS
+440 LRSTFSVIS
-449 QEITL
+449 QETTL

-488 MDTQEGFNTHIGD
+488 MDTQEGYNTHIGD

-513 VALARALLRN
+513 IALARALLRN
-523 APIIIMDEATSAVD
+523 APIIMMDEATSAVD

-550 YLKNKTLL
+550 YLENKTLL

-587 DSLYKKEG
+587 DSLFKKEG

>member
-1 MNNNP
+1 
-6 FWRLM
+6 
-11 SYLFNYKKE
+11 
-20 VTLAILFNI
+20 
-29 LTAIF
+29 
-34 TVLSAPLISPFLDI
+34 
-48 LFLDSSQAS
+48 
-57 HYAESPMFEQEK
+57 
-69 WFKQQL
+69 
-75 LYFIAQNGKMKALQY
+75 
-90 VCFAI
+90 
-95 LAVFLLKNVSRYFAL
+95 
-110 FFMAPVRNGVVK
+110 MAPVRNGVVK

-158 IETSILQV
+158 METSILQV
-166 LETIFREPLIIFLSI
+166 LETIFREPLIILLSI

-213 KQSSQEVQQALGIIL
+213 KQSSHEVQQALGIIL

-249 KEQQFDKENNIYR
+249 KEQQFDVENNFYR

-351 VIAPSHPIPFTTFEK
+351 VIPPSHPIPFTTFEK

-375 QYPGTT
+375 HYPGTT
-381 QKVLDNVSFTLPK
+381 QKVLDNVSFSLPK
-394 GKKMALIGPSGAGKT
+394 GKKIALIGPSGAGKT

-417 FYDVTEGNITI
+417 FYDVTEGRITI

-440 LRSSFSVIS
+440 LRSTFSIIS
-449 QEITL
+449 QETNL

-467 EDIPIDEVIAAAR
+467 EDIPIEEVIEAAR

-488 MDTQEGFNTHIGD
+488 MDTQEGYNTHIGD
-501 RGLMLS
+501 RGFMLS

-513 VALARALLRN
+513 LALARALLRN
-523 APIIIMDEATSAVD
+523 APIMIMDEATSAVD
-537 TKAENAIQSDISP
+537 TKAENAIQTDISP
-550 YLKNKTLL
+550 YLENKTLL

-577 EGKIIEQGSP
+577 EGKIVERGSP
-587 DSLYKKEG
+587 NSLFEKVC
-595 AFWKWMQL
+595 L
-603 QTG
+603 

>member
-57 HYAESPMFEQEK
+57 NYAEGALLHQEK

-75 LYFIAQNGKMKALQY
+75 LLFIAQNGKMKALQY

-95 LAVFLLKNVSRYFAL
+95 LGVFLLKNVSRYFAL

-166 LETIFREPLIIFLSI
+166 LETIFREPLIILLSI

-249 KEQQFDKENNIYR
+249 KEQQFDVENNFYR

-296 QVFEK
+296 QVFAK

-351 VIAPSHPIPFTTFEK
+351 VIPPSHPIPFTAFEK

-375 QYPGTT
+375 HYPGTT
-381 QKVLDNVSFTLPK
+381 QKVLDNVSFSLPK
-394 GKKMALIGPSGAGKT
+394 GKKIALIGPSGAGKT
-409 TICELMAR
+409 TICELLAR
-417 FYDVTEGNITI
+417 FYDVTEGRIMI

-440 LRSSFSVIS
+440 LRSAFSVIS
-449 QEITL
+449 QETTL

-467 EDIPIDEVIAAAR
+467 EDIPIEEVIEAAR

-488 MDTQEGFNTHIGD
+488 MDTQDGYNTHIGD

-513 VALARALLRN
+513 LALARALLRN
-523 APIIIMDEATSAVD
+523 APIMIMDEATSAVD
-537 TKAENAIQSDISP
+537 TKAENAIQTDIFP
-550 YLKNKTLL
+550 YLENKTLL

-587 DSLYKKEG
+587 NSLFEKVC
-595 AFWKWMQL
+595 L
-603 QTG
+603 